1 MKYYRTMNIFIKFFL
16 KALKSKPINRFFSS
30 INGKNLKKIK
40 KSDLSWLS
48 IFVLVASFA
57 FYFYAMGRNR
67 YYVRSDVIVRKGAS
81 GNLDSGKSLFSLIGG
96 GNLAATEDARFLKV
110 YLESPQILKKIEN
123 IIDFQKV
130 YKRNRIDPFA
140 GLKYDVSDVNKF
152 YFFKKQVSISINEQ
166 SGIIIIR
173 TFGYQPDTSYRI
185 NNFLI
190 KESESF
196 VNNLNQDIY
205 KKQLTFAK
213 SQVEQNKEMVNEIT
227 MKLSKFQTL
236 NKFLDADLEANS
248 KMGYIKG
255 LEEELV
261 DAKLNLA
268 TLKRQFVKMDDPEIV
283 KVDNLIKDLKEQ
295 IRIER
300 QLMSGVSNESLN
312 PKLIEFN
319 QLKNSLIF
327 AKEIYSGSLLTYEK
341 TKSDSL
347 QKQRF
352 MAILREP
359 ILPDQQWQKW
369 RHKGF
374 LTSCAI
380 ILVGFSITK
389 FILGMSD
396 SHRN

>member
-1 MKYYRTMNIFIKFFL
+1 MMNIFIKFFL

-81 GNLDSGKSLFSLIGG
+81 GNSDSGKSLFSLIGG

-173 TFGYQPDTSYRI
+173 TFG
-185 NNFLI
+185 
-190 KESESF
+190 
-196 VNNLNQDIY
+196 
-205 KKQLTFAK
+205 
-213 SQVEQNKEMVNEIT
+213 
-227 MKLSKFQTL
+227 
-236 NKFLDADLEANS
+236 
-248 KMGYIKG
+248 
-255 LEEELV
+255 
-261 DAKLNLA
+261 
-268 TLKRQFVKMDDPEIV
+268 
-283 KVDNLIKDLKEQ
+283 
-295 IRIER
+295 
-300 QLMSGVSNESLN
+300 
-312 PKLIEFN
+312 
-319 QLKNSLIF
+319 LKNQNHL
-327 AKEIYSGSLLTYEK
+327 
-341 TKSDSL
+341 
-347 QKQRF
+347 
-352 MAILREP
+352 
-359 ILPDQQWQKW
+359 
-369 RHKGF
+369 
-374 LTSCAI
+374 
-380 ILVGFSITK
+380 
-389 FILGMSD
+389 
-396 SHRN
+396 